1 MGHPE
6 LGPEQGKR
14 NFARRFHKCSG
25 GVDSPEIHSW
35 CWGEKAVVTAGFTAP
50 APGVSPWITSP
61 LSYPILTPVPQLPA
75 RALSEHRSHPIPS
88 LLFVFFPLAL
98 IPQRF
103 LFSSFTFLYPDT
115 HLPPPLV

>member
-75 RALSEHRSHPIPS
+75 MALSEHRSHPIPS
-88 LLFVFFPLAL
+88 ILFVFFPLAL